1 MKISTK
7 GRYALRI
14 MLDLAINSNGTY
26 ISLKDISSRQ
36 GVSDKYSEQII
47 NQLSKASFVK
57 STRGAK
63 GGYMLAQKPENYTVG
78 TILRLMEGNLAPVTC
93 LEDGAAHCDRCSACV
108 TLEVWQELKDAIDKV
123 VDNITLEDLVNRQK
137 NKIGSDYVI

>member
-14 MLDLAINSNGTY
+14 MLDLALNCNGTY

-47 NQLSKASFVK
+47 NQLGKAGFVR
-57 STRGAK
+57 SIRGAK
-63 GGYMLAQKPENYTVG
+63 GGYMLANKPSDYTVG
-78 TILRLMEGNLAPVTC
+78 DILRVLEGSLAPVAC
-93 LEDGAAHCDRCSACV
+93 LDDEKNSCDRSTACI
-108 TLEVWQELKDAIDKV
+108 TLEVWEKLHEAIIGV
-123 VDNITLEDLVNRQK
+123 VDRITSYNVCYTKLLR
-137 NKIGSDYVI
+137 

>member
-14 MLDLAINSNGTY
+14 MLDLALNCNGTY

-36 GVSDKYSEQII
+36 GVSDKYSEQIV
-47 NQLSKASFVK
+47 NQLSKAGFLK
-57 STRGAK
+57 SIRGAK
-63 GGYMLAQKPENYTVG
+63 GGYMLANKPSDYTVG
-78 TILRLMEGNLAPVTC
+78 SILRVMEGSIAPVAC
-93 LEDGAAHCDRCSACV
+93 LDEEKKSCDRSTDCI
-108 TLEVWQELKDAIDKV
+108 TLEVWEKLYEAICGV

-137 NKIGSDYVI
+137 EKIGSDYII